1 MNKEI
6 FFKFISD
13 LNGRLDFQFYNP
25 EYDKIKNLNNV
36 AKFQV
41 IKLGDKTSKILT
53 FMKGGTTPRKLPLET
68 TPEQEKVLFL
78 KNENIKNGELDLENK
93 YYVFRSDYEGKLKE
107 IQVRKGDILFSMTG
121 TLGNACLVREDIEA
135 SINQNV
141 VIMRFDEN
149 QVDLD
154 YMDYYLNSDLI
165 KKQIE
170 FMFTS
175 AQTPYLNDDKIKDLM
190 IILPDKKP
198 NNIQKI
204 IVDKIRKIEEKIE
217 EKNKEKQ
224 KLITKNDNIIAE
236 EFKIDLSKIK
246 YLDYYSSY
254 IDDLGYRFD
263 FIWNNPELRKIWEF
277 LEQKNAVPITKFIS
291 DEVDYGIT
299 DYGREKGKTPFISI
313 ENINFN
319 WKIDHN
325 GLMFIDG
332 VNEDKKLS
340 ENEILISRSRLV
352 GLSCLITKKEIGFSF
367 GSYLLRL
374 RPRDTK
380 TPSEYIV
387 NFINSSIGKLQT
399 FLLQT
404 GSSGNNINPDQIKQI
419 KILIRNDID
428 SINKNINDNFKEI
441 IKINEEI
448 SDTYKKAKELFLQEL
463 IK

>member
-1 MNKEI
+1 MSKEI

-25 EYDKIKNLNNV
+25 EFDKIKNLNKV
-36 AKFQV
+36 AKFKV
-41 IKLGDKTSKILT
+41 IKLGDQTNKILT
-53 FMKGGTTPRKLPLET
+53 FMKGGTTPKKLPLET

-93 YYVFRSDYEGKLKE
+93 YYIFRSDYEGKLKE
-107 IQVRKGDILFSMTG
+107 IQVKKGDILFSMTG
-121 TLGNACLVREDIEA
+121 TLGNACLIREDIEA

-149 QVDLD
+149 KVDLD

-175 AQTPYLNDDKIKDLM
+175 AQTPYLNDEKIKDLRVV
-190 IILPDKKP
+190 LPDKKP
-198 NNIQKI
+198 NNIQKV
-204 IVDKIRKIEEKIE
+204 IVDKIRKIEEKIW
-217 EKNKEKQ
+217 EKSKEKRQ
-224 KLITKNDNIIAE
+224 LTLKNNNIIAE

-246 YLDYYSSY
+246 YTDCYSSY
-254 IDDLGYRFD
+254 IEDLDYRLD
-263 FIWNNPELRKIWEF
+263 FIWNNPELKKIWEF
-277 LEQKNAVPITKFIS
+277 LRQKKAVPITNFIC
-291 DEVDYGIT
+291 DDVDYGIT
-299 DYGREKGKTPFISI
+299 DFGREKGEIPFINI

-319 WKIDHN
+319 WKINHD
-325 GLMFIDG
+325 GLTFIDG
-332 VNEDKKLS
+332 VNEEKRLS
-340 ENEILISRSRLV
+340 ENEILISRSRMV
-352 GLSCLITKKEIGFSF
+352 GLGCLITKKEDGFTF

-374 RPRDTK
+374 KPKNTE
-380 TPSEYIV
+380 TPSQYLV

-404 GSSGNNINPDQIKQI
+404 GSSGNNINPDQVKQI
-419 KILIRNDID
+419 KILINEDIK
-428 SINKNINDNFKEI
+428 SINGRIEDNFKEI

-448 SDTYKKAKELFLQEL
+448 SKTYQKAKEVFLQEL
-463 IK
+463 IA